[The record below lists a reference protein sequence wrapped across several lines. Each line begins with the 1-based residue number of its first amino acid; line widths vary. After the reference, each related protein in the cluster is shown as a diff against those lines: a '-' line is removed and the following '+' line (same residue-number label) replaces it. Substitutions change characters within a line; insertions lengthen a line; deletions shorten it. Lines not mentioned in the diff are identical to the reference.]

1 MLKKIILTFF
11 FLLNFIEP
19 LYASIKDEIINN
31 LIKINNLSFNFKQT
45 IDKKTE
51 EIIKKENE
59 KLSKFIGQPESELKI
74 VMGNPDDEIENDK
87 GVRFLIY
94 KSKKYTIKC
103 ERKFEVD
110 ERKMIIG
117 FSSKGCF

>member
-1 MLKKIILTFF
+1 MKNLF
-11 FLLNFIEP
+11 FLILIFNLLFITGC
-19 LYASIKDEIINN
+19 
-31 LIKINNLSFNFKQT
+31 QT

-74 VMGNPDDEIENDK
+74 VMGNPDDEIKNDK
-87 GVRFLIY
+87 GMRFLIY

-103 ERKFEVD
+103 ERKFEID

>member
-1 MLKKIILTFF
+1 MKK
-11 FLLNFIEP
+11 LLLFCSISINIFIT
-19 LYASIKDEIINN
+19 SC
-31 LIKINNLSFNFKQT
+31 QT

-74 VMGNPDDEIENDK
+74 VMGNPDDEIKNDK

-103 ERKFEVD
+103 ERKFEID
-110 ERKMIIG
+110 ERKMVIG

>member
-1 MLKKIILTFF
+1 MKKIFLCSFVLGFF
-11 FLLNFIEP
+11 F
-19 LYASIKDEIINN
+19 INGCE
-31 LIKINNLSFNFKQT
+31 T
-45 IDKKTE
+45 IDRKSQ

-59 KLSKFIGQPESELKI
+59 KLSKFIGQRENELKI

-87 GVRFLIY
+87 SVRFLIY